1 MIIVELTF
9 LLVGTIKAANGI
21 GLPTFALVLLAA
33 FLGFKPAMALLLR

>member
-9 LLVGTIKAANGI
+9 LLVGTFKAANGI
-21 GLPTFALVLLAA
+21 SLPTFALALLAA